1 MFALNNKNT
10 MENKKTILMVEDEEV
25 LRGVLKEKLQE
36 NDFATLEA
44 DNGEEGLGIALRNH
58 PDLILLDIMMPKM
71 DGLTMLKKLRE
82 DVWGKEAQVIILT
95 NLSGND
101 GVSEALN
108 QGVFEYIVKTDI
120 KIEDLLIKIK
130 GHLGL

>member
-1 MFALNNKNT
+1 VFALNNKNT

>member
-1 MFALNNKNT
+1 